1 MQPMNGTDTGALPP
15 AFVSRLH
22 RLLGG
27 DGAGRVLAALAAP
40 RRTAFRVN
48 PLCCTDP
55 GAALAEL
62 AAAGVE
68 PVPVE
73 WLPGAFHVAPDQRGA
88 LTRSGPVTRGEL
100 YVQNPASMLP
110 PLVLAPGPGD
120 EVLDL
125 AAAPGSKTLQ
135 LAAMVAAPSQVAA
148 VEAVRGRFFRLRANL
163 ARHGA
168 GAVRTYLKDG
178 GRVWRQVG
186 ERFDAVLLDA
196 PCSAE
201 GQFHLSVPASF
212 AYWSGR
218 KVREMAHKQR
228 RLLASAVHC
237 ARPGG
242 VIVYATCTLAPEEN
256 EAVVDAVLRR
266 FPGALEVEPVPL
278 GVPGGLP
285 GRTAWE
291 DAAYDPRLVQAL
303 RILPDGLMEGFFIC
317 RLRKTAS
324 TAGDSRGRRSSENR

>member
-1 MQPMNGTDTGALPP
+1 MPPMNGPVAPAGTLPP
-15 AFVSRLH
+15 AFVARLQ
-22 RLLGG
+22 RLLGE
-27 DGAGRVLAALAAP
+27 AQARSVLDALAGP

-48 PLCCTDP
+48 PLCRTDT

-62 AAAGVE
+62 AASGVE
-68 PVPVE
+68 PVPLD
-73 WLPGAFHVAPDQRGA
+73 WLPGTWSVTPAQRA
-88 LTRSGPVTRGEL
+88 VLTRSGPVTRGEL

-110 PLVLAPGPGD
+110 PLALAPRPGD

-135 LAAMVAAPSQVAA
+135 LAAMVADPSQVAA
-148 VEAVRGRFFRLRANL
+148 VEMVRGRFFRLRANL

-201 GQFHLSVPASF
+201 GQFHLSAPASL
-212 AYWSGR
+212 AYWSEH
-218 KVREMAHKQR
+218 KVREMARKQR

-256 EAVVDAVLRR
+256 EAVVDAMLRR

-278 GVPGGLP
+278 EVPGGMP

-291 DAAYDPRLVQAL
+291 DAVYDSRLAQAL
-303 RILPDGLMEGFFIC
+303 RILPGELMEGFFIC

-324 TAGDSRGRRSSENR
+324 LLRGR

>member
-1 MQPMNGTDTGALPP
+1 MRPMNGTSTGALPP

-27 DGAGRVLAALAAP
+27 DGAGRVLDALAAP

-88 LTRSGPVTRGEL
+88 LTRSGPVARGEL

-110 PLVLAPGPGD
+110 PLALAPRP
-120 EVLDL
+120 
-125 AAAPGSKTLQ
+125 
-135 LAAMVAAPSQVAA
+135 
-148 VEAVRGRFFRLRANL
+148 
-163 ARHGA
+163 

-201 GQFHLSVPASF
+201 GQFHLWVPASF
-212 AYWSGR
+212 AYWSER
-218 KVREMAHKQR
+218 KVREMARKQK
-228 RLLASAVHC
+228 RLLRSAVHC

-256 EAVVDAVLRR
+256 EAVVDAVLRE
-266 FPGALEVEPVPL
+266 FAGALEVEPVPL
-278 GVPGGLP
+278 VVPGGLP

-291 DAAYDPRLVQAL
+291 DAVYDPRLAQAL

-324 TAGDSRGRRSSENR
+324 TAGDSRGRRSSEDR